1 VARRPARSSRGRR
14 AAQPVRGSLEYSIS
28 FETLGLGPEI
38 LTALG
43 DMGFTTPTPIQERAI
58 PLVLSGRDLIG
69 SASTGTGKTAAFL
82 LPILQLLRG
91 SEPGK
96 LRVLVLSPT
105 RELAL
110 QIDEQALALGYHL
123 GFSSVAVVGG
133 MDMSP
138 QEHAIRQGAEI
149 IVATPGR
156 LLDHL
161 RFPHLDPSTVQFL
174 VLDEADRMFD
184 MGFLPDVKRIVA
196 RLPAE
201 RQTMLFSATMPPE
214 VRRLADAILVN
225 PATIAVDPTKPA
237 EGLVQRAFP
246 VGHHRKT
253 ALLTT
258 LLQHPSMKS
267 VIVFVKRKKDADGL
281 AREVVR
287 AGRRGQSL
295 HSDRSQA
302 ERIAALDAFRRGE
315 CTVLVATDVAA
326 RGIDVDGVSHVVH
339 YDVPRSADDYIH
351 RSGRTARAGA
361 TGQVMT
367 LIAPD
372 EEGDFKQIER
382 AIGSTVPRF
391 NLKGFDAGLD
401 GARSGDRTSSGRP
414 RRTGGSAR
422 RGSSEREGS
431 GSRQG

>member
-1 VARRPARSSRGRR
+1 
-14 AAQPVRGSLEYSIS
+14 
-28 FETLGLGPEI
+28 
-38 LTALG
+38 
-43 DMGFTTPTPIQERAI
+43 MGFTEPTPIQLRAI
-58 PLVLSGRDLIG
+58 PVVLSGRDLIG

-82 LPILQLLRG
+82 LPILEQMRG
-91 SEPGK
+91 SPPGK

-133 MDMSP
+133 MDMGA
-138 QEHAIRQGAEI
+138 QEHAMKQGAEI

-156 LLDHL
+156 LMDHM
-161 RFPHLDPSTVQFL
+161 RYPHLDLTTVQFL

-196 RLPAE
+196 RLPVE
-201 RQTMLFSATMPPE
+201 RQTLLFSATMPPE
-214 VRRLADAILVN
+214 VRRLADAILRD
-225 PATIAVDPTKPA
+225 PDTIAVDRIKPA
-237 EGLVQRAFP
+237 EGLKQRAFA

-281 AREVVR
+281 ARQIIR
-287 AGRRGQSL
+287 AGRRGASI
-295 HSDRSQA
+295 HSDRTQA

-326 RGIDVDGVSHVVH
+326 RGIDVDGISHVVH
-339 YDVPRSADDYIH
+339 FDVPRSSEDYIH

-361 TGQVMT
+361 SGEVMT

-372 EEGDFKQIER
+372 EEHDFGDIEKD
-382 AIGSTVPRF
+382 IGFTVPRF
-391 NLKGFDAGLD
+391 KLKGFDPGLD
-401 GARSGDRTSSGRP
+401 APARKDTRKPVGHRSGP
-414 RRTGGSAR
+414 
-422 RGSSEREGS
+422 RGSSAGRER
-431 GSRQG
+431 R

>member
-1 VARRPARSSRGRR
+1 
-14 AAQPVRGSLEYSIS
+14 
-28 FETLGLGPEI
+28 LGFGPEI

-43 DMGFTTPTPIQERAI
+43 DMGFTEPTPIQSRAI
-58 PLVLSGRDLIG
+58 PIVLSGRDLIG

-82 LPILQLLRG
+82 LPILERLRG
-91 SEPGK
+91 TPPGK
-96 LRVLVLSPT
+96 LRVLVLTPT

-184 MGFLPDVKRIVA
+184 MGFLPDVKRIIA

-201 RQTMLFSATMPPE
+201 RQTLLFSATMPPE
-214 VRRLADAILVN
+214 VRRLADTILRDPETV
-225 PATIAVDPTKPA
+225 AVDRTKTA
-237 EGLVQRAFP
+237 AGLVQRAFA

-281 AREVVR
+281 ARQIVR
-287 AGRRGQSL
+287 AGRRGASI

-339 YDVPRSADDYIH
+339 YDVPRSSDDYIH

-372 EEGDFKQIER
+372 EEGDFKQIEE
-382 AIGSTVPRF
+382 AIGATVPRF
-391 NLKGFDAGLD
+391 KLKGFDAGLD
-401 GARSGDRTSSGRP
+401 GAPPRARSGADRRRPASRAPRAGAGR
-414 RRTGGSAR
+414 G
-422 RGSSEREGS
+422 
-431 GSRQG
+431 